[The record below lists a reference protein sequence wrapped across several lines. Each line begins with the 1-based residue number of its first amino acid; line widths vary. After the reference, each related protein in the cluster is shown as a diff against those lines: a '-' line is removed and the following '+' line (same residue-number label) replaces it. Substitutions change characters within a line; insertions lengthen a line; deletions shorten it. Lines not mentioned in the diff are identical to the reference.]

1 MIPVILIGGI
11 VGGIGTPTEVS
22 TFAVLY
28 SLALGLGYRKID
40 LRRTSGQCLTS
51 ASLLNGMIFYT
62 VSAATIFSWA
72 LTLEGVTTAIAAT
85 IGGPRRGRCSCRR

>member
-28 SLALGLGYRKID
+28 SLVLGLAYRKID
-40 LRRTSGQCLTS
+40 VAQLLVEPDQRVAAQRHDLLHGERGDDLLVGADARRRDHRDRARPSPAS
-51 ASLLNGMIFYT
+51 A
-62 VSAATIFSWA
+62 
-72 LTLEGVTTAIAAT
+72 
-85 IGGPRRGRCSCRR
+85 RRRSCRR